1 MKGYKYAIFAFML
14 VLFLFVLFLTFTD
27 LGEVIKCF
35 GIKDLL
41 LGDRLHG
48 EGKLDKRY

>member
-1 MKGYKYAIFAFML
+1 MPYLF
-14 VLFLFVLFLTFTD
+14 FLFVLFLTFTD
-27 LGEVIKCF
+27 LVEVIKCF
-35 GIKDLL
+35 DIKDTL